1 MKGTMLFHLNQN
13 NMTHSSEKDLET
25 FLGNTGK
32 KTHKRL
38 IRA

>member
-25 FLGNTGK
+25 FFGK